1 MDQSQQQDFS
11 EAQGERE
18 AGVTYCSFN
27 PGVETAL
34 GCGRCG
40 KFICPKC
47 MIQTSVGARCPE
59 CARVTKHPTFDVTP
73 SYYLRAAM
81 VGGTLGIVGGV
92 IWGLLSLVT
101 PFSGIL
107 AIGMGYLM
115 GEAVSVAS
123 NRKRGTGLAVIAG
136 GGMALAILASGLA
149 SSFYLSNPFWLVM
162 VAVAVYT
169 AVQRVR

>member
-1 MDQSQQQDFS
+1 MDQSQQQEFP
-11 EAQGERE
+11 EAQSERQ
-18 AGVTYCSFN
+18 AGVNHCSFH
-27 PGVETAL
+27 PGVETGL

-47 MIQTSVGARCPE
+47 MVQTPVGARCPE
-59 CARVTKHPTFDVTP
+59 CARITKHPTFDVTP
-73 SYYLRAAM
+73 SYYLRAALA
-81 VGGTLGIVGGV
+81 GLALGIVGGL

-115 GEAVSVAS
+115 GEAISVAS

-136 GGMALAILASGLA
+136 GSMALAVLANGLL
-149 SSFYLSNPFWLVM
+149 SSFFLSNPFWLVM
-162 VAVAVYT
+162 VAVSFYIAVN
-169 AVQRVR
+169 RVR